1 MSETYCYNADPA
13 EGNFTILNNTCIRD
27 PRLTARAKGMHTYF
41 MSLPSNWKLFK
52 TELVKHFKDGI
63 DSINSA
69 IKELV
74 EFGYVE
80 ITEQTRTKSGK
91 FSSKA
96 YGFHAKPIK
105 KNAEDN
111 RNGFAVTVKPSTVE
125 PLTVK
130 PALLTTKKL
139 NTYIQ
144 KTDPTNT
151 GFSEKNTNYAQT
163 VSESVFVTTI
173 RKLFCGEYPF
183 DAGFEATV
191 LTFLEKSAIGNTLI
205 EPYLNYVF
213 DRTKKGKV
221 QKSFE
226 GLYHKLA
233 LSRSIVRDF
242 KLSQQITSK
251 REDATVQKLQS
262 CPVCGEPANIF
273 ANCSNC
279 GFDMQDRGDNAKV
292 FKARQILNWSP
303 EKMAAYEKETKL
315 LLSKIP
321 GGCSELLHNANLRE
335 QYDRELAAIDEKFGL
350 KKVED

>member
-27 PRLTARAKGMHTYF
+27 PRLTARAKGMHTYL
-41 MSLPSNWKLFK
+41 MSLPSNWRLYK

-130 PALLTTKKL
+130 PVLLTTYEL
-139 NTYIQ
+139 NTEKQ
-144 KTDPTNT
+144 KTELANQHFE
-151 GFSEKNTNYAQT
+151 G
-163 VSESVFVTTI
+163 SESVFVQTVK
-173 RKLFCGEYPF
+173 RLFFGEYPF
-183 DAGFEATV
+183 DAKFENEV
-191 LTFLEKSAIGNTLI
+191 LTFLEKTAIDNTQI
-205 EPYLNYVF
+205 EAYLDYVYC
-213 DRTKKGKV
+213 RTKMGKV

-233 LSRSIVRDF
+233 LSSSIVRDF
-242 KLSQQITSK
+242 KLSRQITSE
-251 REDATVQKLQS
+251 REDATLQKLEA
-262 CPVCGEPANIF
+262 CPVCGHPANVLTC
-273 ANCSNC
+273 CSNC
-279 GFDMQDRGDNAKV
+279 GFDMQDRDDNAKV

-303 EKMAAYEKETKL
+303 EEMAAYEKETKL
-315 LLSKIP
+315 LSSKIP
-321 GGCSELLHNANLRE
+321 GGRAELLSNTRLKE

>member
-27 PRLTARAKGMHTYF
+27 PRLTARAKGMHTYL
-41 MSLPSNWKLFK
+41 MSLPSNWKLYK

-96 YGFHAKPIK
+96 YGFHAKPIE

-111 RNGFAVTVKPSTVE
+111 RNGFAVTVKSSTVE

-130 PALLTTKKL
+130 PALLTTNKL

-163 VSESVFVTTI
+163 VSEAVFETTI
-173 RKLFCGEYPF
+173 RKLFLGEYPF
-183 DAGFEATV
+183 DAGFEAAV
-191 LTFLEKSAIGNTLI
+191 LTFLEKSAIDTPQI
-205 EPYLNYVF
+205 ESYLNYVYE
-213 DRTKKGKV
+213 RTKRGNV
-221 QKSFE
+221 HKSFE
-226 GLYHKLA
+226 GLYRKLS
-233 LSRSIVRDF
+233 LSSSIVRDF
-242 KLSQQITSK
+242 KLSRQITSEK
-251 REDATVQKLQS
+251 ADSTVQKLEP
-262 CPVCGEPANIF
+262 CPVCGEPANVF
-273 ANCSNC
+273 AHCRNCD
-279 GFDMQDRGDNAKV
+279 FDMQDRKNEGMV
-292 FKARQILNWSP
+292 FKQQQIYRLSSDD
-303 EKMAAYEKETKL
+303 KSSYEKEIEHLMAKMQGAGVFLGNPKL
-315 LLSKIP
+315 K
-321 GGCSELLHNANLRE
+321 E
-335 QYDRELAAIDEKFGL
+335 QFDRELDAIDAKFGI
-350 KKVED
+350 KKLEA